1 MAFGWTWEYI
11 DQNMTLPRLQSM
23 NRYWKKFPPMHVL
36 VAGYLG
42 VGAFKEE
49 AETMSFDQLLSE
61 IHASGM
67 PIK

>member
-1 MAFGWTWEYI
+1 
-11 DQNMTLPRLQSM
+11 MTLPRLQSM